1 MSWVDVFWMTWWG
14 KTLAYVSV
22 AAVAGGIGYA
32 LRTANEG
39 QRPTLWR
46 TMLEVCAAGFV
57 GLLFKLVCEETR
69 LSDQWT
75 GVIVGLAGWLGAN
88 ASVSVLEQFVY
99 DKLGIKKS
107 PRNEENE

>member
-1 MSWVDVFWMTWWG
+1 MSWVDFFWATWWG
-14 KTLAYVSV
+14 KTLVYVSV

-32 LRTANEG
+32 LRTADGG

-57 GLLFKLVCEETR
+57 GLLFKLVCEETH

-75 GVIVGLAGWLGAN
+75 GVVVGLAGWLGAN
-88 ASVSVLEQFVY
+88 ASVSLLERIIY
-99 DKLGIKKS
+99 DKLGIKRS

>member
-14 KTLAYVSV
+14 KTLAYISV

-32 LRTANEG
+32 LRTAKEG
-39 QRPTLWR
+39 NRLTLWR
-46 TMLEVCAAGFV
+46 MMLEGCAAGFV
-57 GLLFKLVCEETR
+57 GLLFKLVCEETH

-75 GVIVGLAGWLGAN
+75 GVVVGLAGWLGAN
-88 ASVSVLEQFVY
+88 ASISLLERIVY

-107 PRNEENE
+107 PSNEENE